1 MHKHGHQVSLFPR
14 ERYFMMPQTDQEVQ
28 WSETGQGEEG
38 SSIARQSL
46 EPEFGGQGQVYPV

>member
-1 MHKHGHQVSLFPR
+1 
-14 ERYFMMPQTDQEVQ
+14 MMPQTDQEVQ